1 MSNQEDNSN
10 NKWELYKTQSS
21 NYRKKDNNYYK
32 KDNKYKVRIKIDNK
46 KLKKCNNNYNWLKI
60 LLIFVDWILVM
71 IIILYSSN
79 LML

>member
-46 KLKKCNNNYNWLKI
+46 KLKKCNNN
-60 LLIFVDWILVM
+60 
-71 IIILYSSN
+71 
-79 LML
+79 